1 MQDLNF
7 LQDFKFDHLDQLEPE
22 VCTLCEEFCTSG
34 NLCQSCPCWW
44 WRFDDGDDGEDV
56 DDEGYHDDDDLEDE
70 NYFGDD
76 ISVLSV
82 NNCNSSNSR
91 DLVQRLDQ
99 LGVAHHLVPE

>member
-1 MQDLNF
+1 MIDHGVIMIHNDLS
-7 LQDFKFDHLDQLEPE
+7 
-22 VCTLCEEFCTSG
+22 TS
-34 NLCQSCPCWW
+34 
-44 WRFDDGDDGEDV
+44 DD
-56 DDEGYHDDDDLEDE
+56 DDDDLEDE

>member
-56 DDEGYHDDDDLEDE
+56 DDEGNHDDGYSLPEKNSEACE
-70 NYFGDD
+70 NKEEREGGD
-76 ISVLSV
+76 
-82 NNCNSSNSR
+82 CY
-91 DLVQRLDQ
+91 QQ
-99 LGVAHHLVPE
+99 LMLHLVIW